1 MDKLR
6 GILAKAGQD
15 GHSFDMSFKYIKAG
29 CCLDAT
35 LTFIITASVKSRI
48 QKTAAY
54 FTVFIYVT
62 YKYIHAHIYSLCIKL
77 SRRKCYWHLRT

>member
-1 MDKLR
+1 MDKIQVIRQKAWDKVLKNAGEVQLRADDGLRKMHKLR

-48 QKTAAY
+48 QKTAA
-54 FTVFIYVT
+54 
-62 YKYIHAHIYSLCIKL
+62 
-77 SRRKCYWHLRT
+77 

>member
-6 GILAKAGQD
+6 GILAKVGQD

-54 FTVFIYVT
+54 FTVLHTNTCMHT
-62 YKYIHAHIYSLCIKL
+62 YIASALN
-77 SRRKCYWHLRT
+77 

>member
-1 MDKLR
+1 MHKLR

-48 QKTAAY
+48 QKTAA
-54 FTVFIYVT
+54 
-62 YKYIHAHIYSLCIKL
+62 
-77 SRRKCYWHLRT
+77 